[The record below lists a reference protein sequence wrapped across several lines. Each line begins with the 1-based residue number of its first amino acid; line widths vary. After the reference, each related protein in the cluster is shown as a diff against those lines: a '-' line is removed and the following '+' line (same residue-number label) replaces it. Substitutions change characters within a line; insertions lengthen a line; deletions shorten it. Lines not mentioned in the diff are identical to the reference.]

1 MPAPNIL
8 HFPDSA
14 ELARQ
19 LAEDV
24 AAGLAQAI
32 ATRDEARL
40 VVSGGKSPIPFFE
53 ALRTADLAWAK
64 VRVTLADERWI
75 ATEAPDSNERLV
87 REHLLKDKA
96 AAATLI
102 GLKQDFPTAVAG
114 CTSAWH
120 AALDTGME
128 ADELILG
135 MGEDGHTAS
144 LFPGMPDIEDAMN
157 PKRWCG
163 LVPARAPVPPTERIS
178 LNLSAL
184 LSARSIRL
192 QIPGA
197 AKRALLERILA
208 APDAGRWPVS
218 AVLNL
223 SKTPVTV
230 YTSD

>member
-1 MPAPNIL
+1 MPAPVIQ
-8 HFPDSA
+8 HFSDPLA
-14 ELARQ
+14 LARQ
-19 LAEDV
+19 LAQDV
-24 AAGLAQAI
+24 AAGLTQAI

-53 ALRTADLAWAK
+53 ALRTAQLDWAK
-64 VRVTLADERWI
+64 VRITLADERWVP
-75 ATEAPDSNERLV
+75 TDSPDSNERLI
-87 REHLLKDKA
+87 REHLLQDQA
-96 AAATLI
+96 AAAQFI
-102 GLKQDFPTAVAG
+102 GLKQQAPSAAKGVAA
-114 CTSAWH
+114 AWL
-120 AALDTGME
+120 AALETGME

-144 LFPGMPDIEDAMN
+144 LFPNMPDIDDAMN

-163 LVPARAPVPPTERIS
+163 LVPAKAPVPPTERIS

-208 APDAGRWPVS
+208 TPNSVRWPVS
-218 AVLNL
+218 AVL
-223 SKTPVTV
+223 SQARSPVSV